1 MTQYLHREHIQ
12 SKSPKPMSSSE
23 PDSSDDTFFSSFFSS
38 TAAAAESPPPPPPPA
53 AAAPPPPPPPP
64 AGMEAIFAEPAA
76 MRSAM
81 DFPSHW
87 LTTKEAL
94 SSSYPTPT
102 LSRMVLRSFVVGLSL
117 PPRAARRYAAT

>member
-38 TAAAAESPPPPPPPA
+38 TAAAA
-53 AAAPPPPPPPP
+53 AAPPPPPPPP

-87 LTTKEAL
+87 LMTKEAL